1 MVPGHFYVKSK
12 PPCFWALI
20 YLVKGIIGTSH
31 YGIGQCLVDR
41 TNAEQTTKILFMLS
55 HIFFVCLFFPEIL
68 ISSIHNQYPV
78 NEMISVDDTGC
89 HKDKD
94 TLFGSCRTEN
104 AE

>member
-1 MVPGHFYVKSK
+1 MGLVSVWWTELMLSK
-12 PPCFWALI
+12 PP
-20 YLVKGIIGTSH
+20 
-31 YGIGQCLVDR
+31 
-41 TNAEQTTKILFMLS
+41 KILFMLS
-55 HIFFVCLFFPEIL
+55 HIFFVCLFFPEFL

-78 NEMISVDDTGC
+78 NEMISADDTGC